1 MVRSRSFLVPV
12 GVALAAL
19 APKGALAGAE
29 SPTLDSTNASK
40 PGNRI
45 SHSLLA
51 LSHGIDSLR
60 SVAGHSSHSSHAS
73 HASHFSGSVSPPS
86 TPAPTVPQ
94 PSGVIAGTATRL
106 AAHLTAGQEVPA
118 PVGAPV
124 GGSGQFTGT
133 LNGNVLTWRLT
144 LGHLSG
150 PATVS
155 YVHLGTAGQ
164 VGSSLFKVCGPCSS
178 PASGKLTLTQTEV
191 IDLLAGLTYINV
203 GTDKFPAGE
212 VRGQINMQLPP
223 ITGGA
228 TGGGSSG
235 GGSGGHFSHS
245 SHASHASHA
254 SHSSHFSSY

>member
-1 MVRSRSFLVPV
+1 M

-19 APKGALAGAE
+19 APKGALARAD
-29 SPTLDSTNASK
+29 SATLNGTDAK
-40 PGNRI
+40 KQGNRI

-51 LSHGIDSLR
+51 LSHGISSLR
-60 SVAGHSSHSSHAS
+60 SVAGHSSHSSHSSHAS
-73 HASHFSGSVSPPS
+73 HASHFSGSVTPPAA
-86 TPAPTVPQ
+86 PAPTTSQ
-94 PSGVIAGTATRL
+94 PSGVIAGSATRL
-106 AAHLTAGQEVPA
+106 GAHLTAAQEVPA
-118 PVGAPV
+118 AVGAPV
-124 GGSGQFTGT
+124 GASGQFTAT
-133 LNGNVLTWRLT
+133 LNGNVLNWRLT
-144 LGHLSG
+144 LSHLSG

-155 YVHLGTAGQ
+155 YVHLGTAGH
-164 VGSSLFKVCGPCSS
+164 VGSRLFKVCGPCSS

-203 GTDKFPAGE
+203 GTGKFPAGE

-223 ITGGA
+223 IGGG

-235 GGSGGHFSHS
+235 GTGGHFSHS